1 MELSDLEVR
10 IHQFFT
16 SFYSLYKNNYR
27 LFVEIFL
34 RGIDEDIRNLP
45 EQNRFLVNS
54 VAEIIRILRVINYD
68 TLSEMREFVEKHR
81 SSYRYVIVVDCLGIP
96 DMYALWSL
104 AYRKGFMPIVK
115 TFINIKAITQSF
127 KEIFGADRMADV
139 ASSLHGLIIKRL
151 DTLLHTDMPPGGLTR
166 ENLISILIKR
176 MAYVSTLPLERKTMV
191 LSDHGYDIERF
202 NSLYV
207 ISHGYVKGSVLAKL
221 APVILIK

>member
-1 MELSDLEVR
+1 MKLSDLEVR

-16 SFYSLYKNNYR
+16 SFYNLYKNNYR

-34 RGIDEDIRNLP
+34 RGIDEDVRNLP
-45 EQNRFLVNS
+45 EQNRLLANL
-54 VAEIIRILRVINYD
+54 VAEIIRILRTINYD

-96 DMYALWSL
+96 DMYALWSS
-104 AYRKGFMPIVK
+104 ANRKGLMPLVK

-127 KEIFGADRMADV
+127 KEKFGADTMADV
-139 ASSLHGLIIKRL
+139 ASSLRGLVIKRL
-151 DTLLHTDMPPGGLTR
+151 DTFLHTEMPPGGLTR
-166 ENLISILIKR
+166 DNLIFMLVKR
-176 MAYVSTLPLERKTMV
+176 MAYVSTILLEKDTMV
-191 LSDHGYDIERF
+191 LSDHGYDIKRS

-207 ISHGYVKGSVLAKL
+207 ISHGYVKESVLAKL